1 MNAPAQA
8 ANTQGL
14 LTEVA
19 EQLGGP
25 LPEELAAALR
35 QVPRHQF
42 LPETIW
48 VRDGQGGYQHIN
60 RSTDPDEWMAAAYAD
75 QTLVTQFTDGLPT
88 SSASM
93 PSMVLRML
101 QLTEVTAPE
110 RTRQQPFKAIE
121 LGTGTGFNAALLC
134 ALLGQGTLTTVE
146 LDPVLAEQS
155 ERNLKAAGYAPT
167 VVQGDAAK
175 GCPGPA
181 PYARVLATFSVDQI
195 PPAWIAQTAPGGRIV
210 TPWTSAWC
218 CYGTLALTV
227 SASGTAQGRFHDFAS
242 FMPMRPS
249 SEPETAHSP
258 HAHAIAAE
266 EAKSA
271 TALSPWAVAG
281 GDLDVEFHLGLTVPG
296 AFFSW
301 DTTGEHAPV
310 RLCIEDATSASWAT
324 VDYDGTHT
332 TEFTVTQTGPRRLWD
347 EIAAA
352 YASWTNNGRP
362 GVDRHGLTVH
372 ADGRHTL
379 WLDSPDHTLDPSAEG
394 RAKISKNP

>member
-1 MNAPAQA
+1 MNTPAQA
-8 ANTQGL
+8 AHTQGL
-14 LTEVA
+14 LAQVA
-19 EQLGGP
+19 EQLGHP
-25 LPEELAAALR
+25 VPDELAAALR
-35 QVPRHQF
+35 QVPRHRF
-42 LPETIW
+42 LPETVW
-48 VRDGQGGYQHIN
+48 VRDGQGGYRPIN
-60 RSTDPDEWMAAAYAD
+60 RTTEPEEWMAATYAD
-75 QTLVTQFTDGLPT
+75 QTLVTQFTDDLPT

-110 RTRQQPFKAIE
+110 RTRQQSFKVIE

-134 ALLGQGTLTTVE
+134 ALLGQGAVTTVE
-146 LDPVLAEQS
+146 LDPGLAEQG

-167 VVQGDAAK
+167 VVQADAAK
-175 GCPGPA
+175 GYPGSA
-181 PYARVLATFSVDQI
+181 PYARVLATFSVDHV

-227 SASGTAQGRFHDFAS
+227 SASGTAQGQFHDFAS

-249 SEPETAHSP
+249 SEQETANGA
-258 HAHAIAAE
+258 HAQAIAAE

-281 GDLDVEFHLGLTVPG
+281 GDLDAEFHLGLTVPG

-301 DTTGEHAPV
+301 DTTGEQAPV
-310 RLCIEDATSASWAT
+310 RLRVEDTTSNSWAT
-324 VDYDGTHT
+324 VDYDGAHT
-332 TEFTVTQTGPRRLWD
+332 TEFTVTQAGPRHLWN
-347 EIAAA
+347 EIAGA

-362 GVDRHGLTVH
+362 GVGRYGLTVH
-372 ADGRHTL
+372 ADGEHTL
-379 WLDSPDHTLDPSAEG
+379 WLDSPDHPFVDDRVFPPG
-394 RAKISKNP
+394 